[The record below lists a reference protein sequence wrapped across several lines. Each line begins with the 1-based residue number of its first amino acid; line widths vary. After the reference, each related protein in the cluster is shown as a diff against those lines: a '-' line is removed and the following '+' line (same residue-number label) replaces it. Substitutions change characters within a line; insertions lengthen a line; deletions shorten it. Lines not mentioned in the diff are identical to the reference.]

1 MKEIVRLGI
10 ILFTISFIAAIGLK
24 VTEEFTK
31 GPIAAQIEAAN
42 EMARKDVFKD
52 ADSFEAIDASK
63 LASLK
68 AEDEILQ
75 EVFVA
80 KKGSEVIGYVV
91 KTTPNGFAGPVEVVT
106 GVGADGKLSGVRV
119 GNNTETPG
127 LGDLA
132 KQPAFYEQYTGKS
145 TDGEIGVSKSNPKE
159 NEIQA
164 LTGAT
169 ITSRGVTRGV
179 NTAIKIA
186 NSLK

>member
-24 VTEEFTK
+24 VTEEFTS

-42 EMARKDVFKD
+42 ELARKDVFKD
-52 ADSFEAIDASK
+52 ADSFEAIDAAK
-63 LASLK
+63 LDELK
-68 AEDEILQ
+68 ASEETVQ

-80 KKGSEVIGYVV
+80 KKGSEIIGYVV
-91 KTTPNGFAGPVEVVT
+91 KTTPNGFSGPVEVVT
-106 GVGADGKLSGVRV
+106 GVGIDGKLSGVRI
-119 GNNTETPG
+119 GNCNETPG

-132 KQPAFYEQYTGKS
+132 KQPEFYEQYTGKA
-145 TDGEIGVSKSNPKE
+145 TDTEIGVSKSNPKE

-179 NTAIKIA
+179 NAAIKVA
-186 NSLK
+186 NSFK